1 MNKKVIIKV
10 AVSLVLFGLIL
21 SQIDRS
27 QLIQNLKLLDIRYV
41 PLIVMLL
48 IGNYIV
54 SSIRWKKLLIFDN
67 SLEVPVRRLIS
78 LYFIGAFFNNFMPTS
93 IGGDVYK
100 VLKLGTLIKSKTN
113 AFIATF
119 MERFSG
125 IIALILISYYGLLT
139 TLDFWISLLPT
150 YVSSNDVLLI
160 IFKFFLFF
168 GFWVGAIFGFAS
180 LRILAKKSIKLGK
193 LYDALVLYKNKQ
205 VVLIWAFASSFL
217 VQFMGIL
224 TQYFI
229 FKALGVDLP
238 LSYALFVLPMIT
250 MASFFIPSLNGVG
263 VQDALY
269 IKLFQVVGV
278 STELALSASIIY
290 HLLRLLVSLLGGIFY
305 VFEKDSS

>member
-1 MNKKVIIKV
+1 MNKKTLIKII
-10 AVSLVLFGLIL
+10 VSVFLFGFIL
-21 SQIDRS
+21 SQIDRT
-27 QLIQNLKLLDIRYV
+27 QLIQNLKLLDVSFI
-41 PLIVMLL
+41 PLIISLL

-54 SSIRWKKLLIFDN
+54 SSIRWKKLLIFEN
-67 SLEVPVRRLIS
+67 SEKATVTKLTS

-100 VLKLGTLIKSKTN
+100 IFKLGTIIKSKTN

-125 IIALILISYYGLLT
+125 IVALIIISYYGLLN
-139 TLDFWISLLPT
+139 TLDFWVTLLPT
-150 YVSSNDVLLI
+150 SVSGNSILLTG
-160 IFKFFLFF
+160 FKFILFF
-168 GFWVGAIFGFAS
+168 GFWIGAIVGFIS
-180 LRILAKKSIKLGK
+180 LKLLAKKSIKIAK
-193 LYDALVLYKNKQ
+193 LYDALLLYKTQ
-205 VVLIWAFASSFL
+205 YSVLIWAFLTSFL
-217 VQFMGIL
+217 VQFMGIF
-224 TQYFI
+224 TQFFI
-229 FKALGVDLP
+229 FRALGVDLP

-278 STELALSASIIY
+278 PSELALSASILY
-290 HLLRLLVSLLGGIFY
+290 HLLRLLVSLLGGVFY